1 MFYGTTLILHEL
13 TERPFHPASGILLA
27 NLASRMFRVTR
38 MRYIFA
44 FFRKREVA
52 STSRCDAHA
61 PPDVVPC
68 CPYDTAI
75 MRR

>member
-13 TERPFHPASGILLA
+13 TEKPFHPQSPILVA

-68 CPYDTAI
+68 CPYDKGI
-75 MRR
+75 MQR